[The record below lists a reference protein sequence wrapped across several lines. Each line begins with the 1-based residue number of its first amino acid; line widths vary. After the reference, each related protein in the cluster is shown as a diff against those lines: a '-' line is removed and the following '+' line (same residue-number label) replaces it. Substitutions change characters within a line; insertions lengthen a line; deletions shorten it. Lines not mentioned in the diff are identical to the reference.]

1 MHIQIS
7 QLAKSYGAFRALEDI
22 SLTIRQGMYG
32 LLGPNGAGKTTLM
45 RILSTALPATA
56 GTVTIGDCRL
66 GRDDPAIR
74 AMLGY
79 LPQEFGIYK
88 QLTGYEYL
96 DYAAT
101 MKGMTHSRRRKEAV
115 ETVLELVNMTDKAKE
130 RTGRYSGGMKQ
141 RIGIAAA
148 LLGSP
153 KLVIVDEPTAGL
165 DPEERLRLR
174 SLLSGLSADR
184 IVILS
189 THVVADIA
197 DACSELAVLKRGR
210 LAYEG
215 SRERLLDRVRGR
227 VWTGCVAES
236 RFEALKRELKLISA
250 RKAAYGHEIRVLSDD
265 EPFEGAIPAR
275 IGLDDAYIDALQAEV
290 SGG

>member
-1 MHIQIS
+1 MHVQIS
-7 QLAKSYGAFRALEDI
+7 HLAKSYGSFHAIEGI

-56 GTVTIGDCRL
+56 GSVTIGGNRL

-74 AMLGY
+74 ATLGY

-101 MKGMTHSRRRKEAV
+101 MKGITNSRRRKEAV
-115 ETVLELVNMTDKAKE
+115 GTVLELVNMTDKAKE
-130 RTGRYSGGMKQ
+130 RAGRYSGGMKQ

-153 KLVIVDEPTAGL
+153 RLVIVDEPTAGL

-197 DACSELAVLKRGR
+197 DTCGQLAVLKRGR
-210 LAYEG
+210 LVYEG

-227 VWTGCVAES
+227 VWTGYVAQS
-236 RFEALKRELKLISA
+236 RFEEIERELNVISA
-250 RKAAYGHEIRVLSDD
+250 RKTAYGHEVRILSGDK
-265 EPFEGAIPAR
+265 PFEGAQPAR
-275 IGLDDAYIDALQAEV
+275 IGLDDAYIYALHTGV
-290 SGG
+290 SDG